1 MLNKLAL
8 AGTAGERRERSYA
21 GLPGQA
27 QEASSREM
35 TMSNA
40 DSKGVERY
48 VQLGREY
55 LARRQKLRAD
65 MRQARF
71 DTIAVHG
78 MYSVEEAFARG
89 QGGVIEPIFPST
101 SQGYR
106 DSDEMEAGLAYRIP
120 TWCYSRIIN
129 PTNSFLEDTL
139 SLLEAYGCPFDA
151 SAFCTASGM
160 AAIKMAVEPLLVLPE
175 TGGEEVNFVSSA
187 QVYGGTFQLFNVRM
201 KERRAQVR
209 WVARPWEIAEWE
221 RLVDDRTRFLY
232 TEMPS
237 NPQQACSDLEALAKL
252 AHRFQV
258 PLIVD
263 STIATPAL
271 MRPLQ
276 HGADVVVHSLTKT
289 IGSGGAAIGGAVI
302 ARHDLTGRH
311 LAPEARADYATWLK
325 LWPGR
330 DSGPCMSPFS
340 AYLFLNEVRT
350 LRIKVEWFS
359 RNTLAVAEYLARHP
373 RVETVDYLGLA
384 AHPLHELAAR
394 YMRLVD
400 SARPVFGHLL
410 SFTIKGGAK
419 DARRFFDGLQRIF
432 RATDLGRIKS
442 VATIP
447 AISTHSQQGEE
458 GRRLAGIPP
467 TMVRLCVGGEHAD
480 DIIKDL
486 DQALKKI

>member
-1 MLNKLAL
+1 MDKSLSEGVRRYIK
-8 AGTAGERRERSYA
+8 AGEES
-21 GLPGQA
+21 
-27 QEASSREM
+27 
-35 TMSNA
+35 T
-40 DSKGVERY
+40 
-48 VQLGREY
+48 
-55 LARRQKLRAD
+55 ARRKKYREKA
-65 MRQARF
+65 RQCRF

-78 MYSVEEAFARG
+78 MYSLEEAFAQG

-101 SQGYR
+101 SQAYR
-106 DSDEMEAGLAYRIP
+106 DSDEMEAGLSYQIP

-160 AAIKMAVEPLLVLPE
+160 SAIKQAVEPLLALPQA
-175 TGGEEVNFVSSA
+175 GGAGEEVNFVSSA

-201 KERRAQVR
+201 PERRAMVR
-209 WVARPWEIAEWE
+209 WVAKPWEEGEWE
-221 RLVDDRTRFLY
+221 KLVDERTRFLY

-252 AHRFQV
+252 AHRFRI
-258 PLIVD
+258 PLVVD

-276 HGADVVVHSLTKT
+276 HGADVVVQSLTKT

-302 ARHDLTGRH
+302 ARHGLVSKHLTD
-311 LAPEARADYATWLK
+311 EARADYSTWLK

-330 DSGPCMSPFS
+330 DSGPCMSPYS
-340 AYLFLNEVRT
+340 AFFFLNDLRT
-350 LRIKVEWFS
+350 LRMKVEKFS
-359 RNTLAVAEYLARHP
+359 ENTEAVAGFLAGHP
-373 RVETVDYLGLA
+373 RVESVDYLGLKK
-384 AHPLHELAAR
+384 HPLHGLAAR

-400 SARPVFGHLL
+400 SERPMFGHLM
-410 SFTIKGGAK
+410 SFTIKGGAR

-447 AISTHSQQGEE
+447 AISTHQQQGNE

-467 TMVRLCVGGEHAD
+467 TMVRLCVGGEHPE

-486 DQALKKI
+486 DEALNKI